1 MIHTF
6 PAGPVL
12 MPIGQAHLIVE
23 VYLCTLGREGD
34 ERLRDFYKNIFRFRF
49 LSLSSR
55 LRVNKT
61 KKGKKINLGQLERI
75 SAASSV
81 GGYSLQ
87 LKILIKFFFKIVE
100 FIWPGKILLCPR
112 IFTKKFEKKRRTSI

>member
-23 VYLCTLGREGD
+23 VYLWTLGREGD
-34 ERLRDFYKNIFRFRF
+34 ERLRDIYKNIFRFRF

-81 GGYSLQ
+81 GGYSFQ
-87 LKILIKFFFKIVE
+87 LKNFVKFFFKIVE
-100 FIWPGKILLCPR
+100 FI
-112 IFTKKFEKKRRTSI
+112 